1 MISRSADNSLS
12 RPENC
17 RFLEISRGCEYNFQM
32 KKLRAGL
39 SQINPSVGDI
49 TGNTKKITKA
59 IEAARGLD
67 IDILCFP
74 ELAVTGY
81 PPEDLLLKTEFIDDN
96 IRALDEIKKHCPD
109 NMVVI
114 VGFVDKKDDIFNSAA
129 VIQRGE
135 IIDVYHKLRLP
146 NYGVF
151 DENRYFQ
158 SERRFPVY
166 SMGKMTF
173 GVTICEDIWYP
184 GEPIRSQVLL
194 GNAQIIFNLSASP
207 YYMGKPLAR
216 ERMLATRAVDYN
228 TIIAYCNV
236 VGGQDELVFDGNSM
250 FIDEKG
256 EIVATARNFEED
268 LLVCDVNTE
277 RVYKSRLNTPT
288 IRKTRYELSFE
299 ENQLET
305 FTLKPVKTKRK
316 VKIPEKHDAPS
327 ENPLKCAFSALVL
340 GARDYIRKNGFKKVV
355 LGLSGGI
362 DSSLTA
368 VIAAEAVG
376 SGKVVGVSMPS
387 MYSSKGSVTDAKKL
401 ARNLRV
407 ELLSIPIEDVFR
419 CYEGM
424 FADLFSRMDADVTEE
439 NIQARIRGNIL
450 MALSNKFGWLVLA
463 TSNKSELAVGYSTL
477 YGDMS
482 GGFAVIKDVPKAMVY
497 ELSHY
502 YNRLRGEQII
512 PKSVIEKP
520 PSAELRPDQK
530 DTDSLPEYDT
540 LDRILKAYV
549 EDGLGVED
557 IVKLGEKRSVVRR
570 VIRMVNT
577 NEYKRR
583 QSAPGVKITSLAFGK
598 DRRFP
603 ITNLYKK

>member
-1 MISRSADNSLS
+1 
-12 RPENC
+12 
-17 RFLEISRGCEYNFQM
+17 M
-32 KKLRAGL
+32 KQLRAGL

-49 TGNTKKITKA
+49 TGNTKKITEA
-59 IEAARGLD
+59 IEAARALGT
-67 IDILCFP
+67 DILCFP

-81 PPEDLLLKTEFIDDN
+81 PPEDLLLKTEFINDN
-96 IRALDEIKKHCPD
+96 IRALDEIRKNCPD
-109 NMVVI
+109 GMVVI

-129 VIQRGE
+129 VIQGGE
-135 IIDVYHKLRLP
+135 VIDVYHKLRLP

-166 SMGKMTF
+166 TMRKMTF

-228 TIIAYCNV
+228 TIIAYCNM

-256 EIVATARNFEED
+256 EIAATARNFEED
-268 LLVCDVNTE
+268 LLVCDINTE
-277 RVYKSRLNTPT
+277 RVYRSRLNTPT

-305 FTLKPVKTKRK
+305 VTLKPARAGRK
-316 VKIPEKHDAPS
+316 AKIPRPGAARTED
-327 ENPLKCAFSALVL
+327 PLKNAFSALVL
-340 GARDYIRKNGFKKVV
+340 GTGDYIRKNGFKKVV

-368 VIAAEAVG
+368 AIAAEAVG
-376 SGKVVGVSMPS
+376 PGKVVGVSMPS
-387 MYSSKGSVTDAKKL
+387 MYSSKGSVTDARKL
-401 ARNLRV
+401 ARNLGI
-407 ELLSIPIEDVFR
+407 ELLSIPMEDVFR
-419 CYEGM
+419 RYEGM
-424 FADLFSRMDADVTEE
+424 FAELFSGMEPDVTEE

-482 GGFAVIKDVPKAMVY
+482 GGFAVIKDVPKTMVY

-502 YNRLRGEQII
+502 YNRRRGKRII
-512 PKSVIEKP
+512 PQSVIEKP
-520 PSAELRPDQK
+520 PSAELRPGQK

-549 EDGLGVED
+549 EDGLGIED
-557 IVKLGEKRSVVRR
+557 IAKLGEKKSVASRI
-570 VIRMVNT
+570 IRMVNT

-603 ITNLYKK
+603 ITNLYRK

>member
-1 MISRSADNSLS
+1 
-12 RPENC
+12 
-17 RFLEISRGCEYNFQM
+17 M
-32 KKLRAGL
+32 KQLRTGL

-49 TGNTKKITKA
+49 TGNTKKITEV
-59 IEAARGLD
+59 IEVARGLD

-96 IRALDEIKKHCPD
+96 IQALDEIKKHCPD

-129 VIQRGE
+129 VIQKKE

-166 SMGKMTF
+166 SMGEMTF

-216 ERMLATRAVDYN
+216 ERMLTTRAVDYN
-228 TIIAYCNV
+228 TIIAYCNM

-256 EIVATARNFEED
+256 EVVATARNFEED

-299 ENQLET
+299 ENQLEA

-316 VKIPEKHDAPS
+316 VKIPEKHDTPS
-327 ENPLKCAFSALVL
+327 EDPLKCAFSALVL
-340 GARDYIRKNGFKKVV
+340 GTGDYIRKNGFKKVV

-368 VIAAEAVG
+368 IIAAEAVG
-376 SGKVVGVSMPS
+376 STKVVGVSMPS

-401 ARNLRV
+401 ARNLGI
-407 ELLSIPIEDVFR
+407 ELLSVPIENTFR

-424 FADLFSRMDADVTEE
+424 FAEFFSEMDADVTEE

-502 YNRLRGEQII
+502 YNRFREKQII

-520 PSAELRPDQK
+520 PSAELRPGQK

-549 EDGLGVED
+549 EDGLGVDD
-557 IVKLGEKRSVVRR
+557 IVKLGEKRSVVRK
-570 VIRMVNT
+570 VIKMVNT

>member
-1 MISRSADNSLS
+1 MRSVRRRVL
-12 RPENC
+12 RPEI
-17 RFLEISRGCEYNFQM
+17 REVLEIYRCCKYNFQM
-32 KKLRAGL
+32 KQLRAGL
-39 SQINPSVGDI
+39 SQINPSVGDV
-49 TGNTKKITKA
+49 TGNTKKITEA
-59 IEAARGLD
+59 IEAARDLGT
-67 IDILCFP
+67 DILCFP

-96 IRALDEIKKHCPD
+96 IRALDEIRKHCPD
-109 NMVVI
+109 GMVVI

-129 VIQRGE
+129 VIQGGE

-166 SMGKMTF
+166 TMRKMTF

-228 TIIAYCNV
+228 TVIAYCNM

-256 EIVATARNFEED
+256 EVAATARNFEED
-268 LLVCDVNTE
+268 LLVCDINTE
-277 RVYKSRLNTPT
+277 RVYRSRLNTPT

-305 FTLKPVKTKRK
+305 FTLKPAKARRK
-316 VKIPEKHDAPS
+316 AKIPQAGAALPED
-327 ENPLKCAFSALVL
+327 PLKNAFSALAL
-340 GARDYIRKNGFKKVV
+340 GTGDYIRKNGFKKVV

-368 VIAAEAVG
+368 AIASEAVG
-376 SGKVVGVSMPS
+376 PGKVIGVSMPS
-387 MYSSKGSVTDAKKL
+387 MYSSEGSVTDAGKL
-401 ARNLRV
+401 ARNLGI
-407 ELLSIPIEDVFR
+407 ELLSIPIEEVFR

-424 FADLFSRMDADVTEE
+424 FAELFSGMEPDVTEE

-482 GGFAVIKDVPKAMVY
+482 GGFAVIKDVPKTMVY

-502 YNRLRGEQII
+502 YNRKRGKRII
-512 PKSVIEKP
+512 PQSVIEKP
-520 PSAELRPDQK
+520 PSAELRPGQK
-530 DTDSLPEYDT
+530 DTDSLPQYDT
-540 LDRILKAYV
+540 LDRILKSYV
-549 EDGLGVED
+549 EDGLGIED
-557 IVKLGEKRSVVRR
+557 IVKLGEKKSVARR
-570 VIRMVNT
+570 IIRMVNT

-603 ITNLYKK
+603 ITNLYRK

>member
-1 MISRSADNSLS
+1 MSR
-12 RPENC
+12 
-17 RFLEISRGCEYNFQM
+17 RFLEISRGCEYNLQM
-32 KKLRAGL
+32 KQLRVGL

-49 TGNTKKITKA
+49 TGNTKKITEA

-96 IRALDEIKKHCPD
+96 IRALDEIKKHCRD

-135 IIDVYHKLRLP
+135 VIDVYHKLRLP

-166 SMGKMTF
+166 TMGKMTF

-207 YYMGKPLAR
+207 YYMGKPVAR

-228 TIIAYCNV
+228 TIIAYCNM

-277 RVYKSRLNTPT
+277 RVYRSRLNTPT

-305 FTLKPVKTKRK
+305 FTLKPARAKRK
-316 VKIPEKHDAPS
+316 VKIQGTGTARS
-327 ENPLKCAFSALVL
+327 EDPLRGAFSALVL
-340 GARDYIRKNGFKKVV
+340 GTGDYIRKNGFKKVV

-368 VIAAEAVG
+368 VVAAEAVG
-376 SGKVVGVSMPS
+376 STKVIGVSMPS
-387 MYSSKGSVTDAKKL
+387 MYSSEGSVTDARKL
-401 ARNLRV
+401 ARNLGI
-407 ELLSIPIEDVFR
+407 ELLSIPIEEVFR

-424 FADLFSRMDADVTEE
+424 FAEIFSGMEDDVTEE

-502 YNRLRGEQII
+502 YNRFRGKEII

-520 PSAELRPDQK
+520 PSAELRPDQR

-549 EDGLGVED
+549 EDGLGIDD
-557 IVKLGEKRSVVRR
+557 IVKLGEKRSTVRR
-570 VIRMVNT
+570 IIRMVNK

>member
-1 MISRSADNSLS
+1 
-12 RPENC
+12 
-17 RFLEISRGCEYNFQM
+17 M
-32 KKLRAGL
+32 KQLRAGL
-39 SQINPSVGDI
+39 SQLNPSVGDI
-49 TGNTKKITKA
+49 TGNTKKITEA

-74 ELAVTGY
+74 ELVVTGY

-96 IRALDEIKKHCPD
+96 IRALDEIKRNCRD

-129 VIQRGE
+129 VIQKGE
-135 IIDVYHKLRLP
+135 VVDVYHKLRLP

-166 SMGKMTF
+166 SMNKMTF
-173 GVTICEDIWYP
+173 GVTICEDVWYP

-228 TIIAYCNV
+228 SIIAYCNM

-256 EIVATARNFEED
+256 DIVATARNFEED

-299 ENQLET
+299 ENQLES
-305 FTLKPVKTKRK
+305 FTLKPPKTKRK
-316 VKIPEKHDAPS
+316 AKIPGKQVDPS
-327 ENPLKCAFSALVL
+327 EDPLKCAFSALVL
-340 GARDYIRKNGFKKVV
+340 GTGDYIRKNGFKKVV

-368 VIAAEAVG
+368 AIAAEAVG
-376 SGKVVGVSMPS
+376 PSKVVGVSMPS

-401 ARNLRV
+401 ARNLGI
-407 ELLSIPIEDVFR
+407 ELLSISIEDVFR

-424 FADLFSRMDADVTEE
+424 FAEIFSGMEADVTEE

-502 YNRLRGEQII
+502 YNRLRGKQMI
-512 PKSVIEKP
+512 PRSVIEKP
-520 PSAELRPDQK
+520 PSAELRPNQK

-549 EDGLGVED
+549 EDGLGVDD
-557 IVKLGEKRSVVRR
+557 IVKLGEKESVVRR

-603 ITNLYKK
+603 ITNLYRK

>member
-1 MISRSADNSLS
+1 
-12 RPENC
+12 
-17 RFLEISRGCEYNFQM
+17 M
-32 KKLRAGL
+32 KQLRAGL
-39 SQINPSVGDI
+39 SQLNPSVGDI
-49 TGNTKKITKA
+49 TGNTKEIVKSIKV
-59 IEAARGLD
+59 ARGLD

-74 ELAVTGY
+74 ELALTGY

-96 IRALDEIKKHCPD
+96 IRALDEIKKHCSD

-114 VGFVDKKDDIFNSAA
+114 LGFVDKKDDIFNSAA
-129 VIQRGE
+129 VIQKE
-135 IIDVYHKLRLP
+135 EVIDIYHKLRLP

-158 SERRFPVY
+158 SEKRFPVY
-166 SMGKMTF
+166 TMGKMTF

-207 YYMGKPLAR
+207 YYMGKPLVR

-228 TIIAYCNV
+228 TIIAYCNM

-256 EIVATARNFEED
+256 KIIATARNFEED
-268 LLVCDVNTE
+268 LLVCDINTE
-277 RVYKSRLNTPT
+277 RVYRSRLNTPT
-288 IRKTRYELSFE
+288 IRKTRYDLSFE
-299 ENQLET
+299 KTQLEK
-305 FTLKPVKTKRK
+305 FTLKTPEARRKAKMQKTNTAHT
-316 VKIPEKHDAPS
+316 ED
-327 ENPLKCAFSALVL
+327 PLKCAFSALVL
-340 GARDYIRKNGFKKVV
+340 GTGDYIRKNGFKKVV

-362 DSSLTA
+362 DSSLTTA
-368 VIAAEAVG
+368 IATEAIG
-376 SGKVVGVSMPS
+376 SSRVVGVSMPS
-387 MYSSKGSVTDAKKL
+387 MYSSEGSVTDAQEL
-401 ARNLRV
+401 AHNLGI
-407 ELLSIPIEDVFR
+407 ELLNIPIESAFM
-419 CYEGM
+419 CYEKM
-424 FADLFSRMDADVTEE
+424 FAEIFSETKTDVTEE

-482 GGFAVIKDVPKAMVY
+482 GGFAVIKDVPKSMVY
-497 ELSHY
+497 KLSHY
-502 YNRLRGEQII
+502 YNNLKGNEII

-520 PSAELRPDQK
+520 PSAELRPGQK

-540 LDRILKAYV
+540 LDRILKSYV
-549 EDGLGVED
+549 EDGLGTDE
-557 IVKLGEKRSVVRR
+557 IVKLGEQRSIVRKI
-570 VIRMVNT
+570 IRMVNS

>member
-1 MISRSADNSLS
+1 
-12 RPENC
+12 
-17 RFLEISRGCEYNFQM
+17 M
-32 KKLRAGL
+32 KQLRTGL

-49 TGNTKKITKA
+49 TGNTKKITEA
-59 IEAARGLD
+59 IETARGLD

-81 PPEDLLLKTEFIDDN
+81 PPEDLLLKIEFIDDN

-129 VIQRGE
+129 VIQKGE

-228 TIIAYCNV
+228 TIIAYCNM

-299 ENQLET
+299 ENQMEA
-305 FTLKPVKTKRK
+305 FTLKPTKTKRK
-316 VKIPEKHDAPS
+316 VKIPGKQADPS
-327 ENPLKCAFSALVL
+327 EDPLKCAFSALVL
-340 GARDYIRKNGFKKVV
+340 GTGDYIRKNGFERVV

-368 VIAAEAVG
+368 AIAAEAVG
-376 SGKVVGVSMPS
+376 PSKVIGVSMPS

-401 ARNLRV
+401 ATQSRNRASQHFHRRRFQVL
-407 ELLSIPIEDVFR
+407 
-419 CYEGM
+419 
-424 FADLFSRMDADVTEE
+424 
-439 NIQARIRGNIL
+439 RGN
-450 MALSNKFGWLVLA
+450 
-463 TSNKSELAVGYSTL
+463 
-477 YGDMS
+477 
-482 GGFAVIKDVPKAMVY
+482 
-497 ELSHY
+497 
-502 YNRLRGEQII
+502 
-512 PKSVIEKP
+512 
-520 PSAELRPDQK
+520 
-530 DTDSLPEYDT
+530 
-540 LDRILKAYV
+540 
-549 EDGLGVED
+549 
-557 IVKLGEKRSVVRR
+557 VRR
-570 VIRMVNT
+570 GFLRNGVRRNRR
-577 NEYKRR
+577 EYPGEDKRKY
-583 QSAPGVKITSLAFGK
+583 PHGAFK
-598 DRRFP
+598 QVRVARACH
-603 ITNLYKK
+603 IEQK

>member
-1 MISRSADNSLS
+1 
-12 RPENC
+12 
-17 RFLEISRGCEYNFQM
+17 M
-32 KKLRAGL
+32 KQLRTGL

-49 TGNTKKITKA
+49 TGNTKKIIEV
-59 IEAARGLD
+59 IEAARDID

-81 PPEDLLLKTEFIDDN
+81 PPEDLLLKIEFIDDN
-96 IRALDEIKKHCPD
+96 IRALDEIKKHCRD

-129 VIQRGE
+129 VIQGGE

-166 SMGKMTF
+166 TMGKMTF

-194 GNAQIIFNLSASP
+194 GNAQIIFNISASP
-207 YYMGKPLAR
+207 YYMGKPAAR

-228 TIIAYCNV
+228 TIIAYCNM

-250 FIDEKG
+250 LINEKG
-256 EIVATARNFEED
+256 EIIATARNFKED

-277 RVYKSRLNTPT
+277 KVYKSRLNTPT

-305 FTLKPVKTKRK
+305 FTLKPAKAKRK
-316 VKIPEKHDAPS
+316 VKMPETGGPRPED
-327 ENPLKCAFSALVL
+327 PLKCAFSALVL
-340 GARDYIRKNGFKKVV
+340 GTRDYIRKNGFKKVV
-355 LGLSGGI
+355 IGLSGGI

-368 VIAAEAVG
+368 AVAAEAVG
-376 SGKVVGVSMPS
+376 PSKVVGVSMPS
-387 MYSSKGSVTDAKKL
+387 MYSSEGSVTDAQKL
-401 ARNLRV
+401 ASNLGI
-407 ELLSIPIEDVFR
+407 ELLSIPIEDAFR

-424 FADLFSRMDADVTEE
+424 FAELFSGREDDVTEE
-439 NIQARIRGNIL
+439 NIQARIRGNTL

-502 YNRLRGEQII
+502 YNRVRGKEII

-549 EDGLGVED
+549 EDGLGVDD
-557 IVKLGEKRSVVRR
+557 IVELGEKKSTVRTI
-570 VIRMVNT
+570 IRMVNK

>member
-1 MISRSADNSLS
+1 
-12 RPENC
+12 
-17 RFLEISRGCEYNFQM
+17 M
-32 KKLRAGL
+32 KQLRAGL

-49 TGNTKKITKA
+49 TGNTKKITEA
-59 IEAARGLD
+59 IEAARDLD
-67 IDILCFP
+67 TDILCFP

-96 IRALDEIKKHCPD
+96 IRALDEIRKRCPD
-109 NMVVI
+109 GMVVI

-129 VIQRGE
+129 VIQGGKV
-135 IIDVYHKLRLP
+135 IDVYHKLRLP

-166 SMGKMTF
+166 SIGKMTF

-228 TIIAYCNV
+228 TVIAYCNM

-256 EIVATARNFEED
+256 EIAATARNFEED

-277 RVYKSRLNTPT
+277 RVYRSRLNTPT

-305 FTLKPVKTKRK
+305 FTLRPAKAGRK
-316 VKIPEKHDAPS
+316 AKIPRPGSALPED
-327 ENPLKCAFSALVL
+327 PLKNAFSALAL
-340 GARDYIRKNGFKKVV
+340 GTGDYIRKNGFRKVV

-368 VIAAEAVG
+368 AIAAEAVG
-376 SGKVVGVSMPS
+376 PAKVVGVSMPS
-387 MYSSKGSVTDAKKL
+387 MYSSKGSITDARKL
-401 ARNLRV
+401 ARNLGI
-407 ELLSIPIEDVFR
+407 ELLSIPVEDVFR

-424 FADLFSRMDADVTEE
+424 FAELFSGMDADVTEE

-482 GGFAVIKDVPKAMVY
+482 GGFAVIKDVPKTMVY

-502 YNRLRGEQII
+502 YNRRRGKRII
-512 PKSVIEKP
+512 PQSVIEKP
-520 PSAELRPDQK
+520 PSAELRPGQK

-549 EDGLGVED
+549 EDGLGIED
-557 IVKLGEKRSVVRR
+557 IAKLGEKKSVARR
-570 VIRMVNT
+570 IIRMVNT

-603 ITNLYKK
+603 ITNLYRK

>member
-1 MISRSADNSLS
+1 
-12 RPENC
+12 
-17 RFLEISRGCEYNFQM
+17 M
-32 KKLRAGL
+32 KQLRTGL

-49 TGNTKKITKA
+49 TGNTKKITEV
-59 IEAARGLD
+59 IEEARGLD

-81 PPEDLLLKTEFIDDN
+81 PPEDLLLKIEFIDDN
-96 IRALDEIKKHCPD
+96 IQALDEIKKHCRD

-129 VIQRGE
+129 VIQGGE

-166 SMGKMTF
+166 TMGKMTF

-194 GNAQIIFNLSASP
+194 GNAQIIFNISASP
-207 YYMGKPLAR
+207 YYMGKPAAR

-228 TIIAYCNV
+228 TIIAYCNM

-250 FIDEKG
+250 LINEKG
-256 EIVATARNFEED
+256 EIIATARNFEED

-277 RVYKSRLNTPT
+277 KVYKSRLNTPT

-305 FTLKPVKTKRK
+305 VTLKPAKAKRK
-316 VKIPEKHDAPS
+316 VKMPVTGATRPED
-327 ENPLKCAFSALVL
+327 PLKCAFSALVL
-340 GARDYIRKNGFKKVV
+340 GTGDYIRKNGFKKVV
-355 LGLSGGI
+355 IGLSGGI

-368 VIAAEAVG
+368 AVAAEAVG
-376 SGKVVGVSMPS
+376 PSKVIGVSMPS
-387 MYSSKGSVTDAKKL
+387 MYSSEGSVTDAQKL
-401 ARNLRV
+401 ASNLGI
-407 ELLSIPIEDVFR
+407 ELLSIPIEDAFR

-424 FADLFSRMDADVTEE
+424 FAELFSGREDDVTEE
-439 NIQARIRGNIL
+439 NIQARIRGNTL

-482 GGFAVIKDVPKAMVY
+482 GGFAVIKDVPKATVY

-502 YNRLRGEQII
+502 YNRMRGKEII

-520 PSAELRPDQK
+520 PSAELRPGQK

-549 EDGLGVED
+549 EDGLGVDD
-557 IVKLGEKRSVVRR
+557 IVKLGEKRSTVRTI
-570 VIRMVNT
+570 IRMVNK

-603 ITNLYKK
+603 ITNLYRK

>member
-1 MISRSADNSLS
+1 
-12 RPENC
+12 
-17 RFLEISRGCEYNFQM
+17 M
-32 KKLRAGL
+32 KQLRAGL
-39 SQINPSVGDI
+39 SQLNPSVGDI
-49 TGNTKKITKA
+49 TGNTKEIVKSIKV
-59 IEAARGLD
+59 ARGLD

-74 ELAVTGY
+74 ELALTGY

-96 IRALDEIKKHCPD
+96 IRALDEIKKHCSD

-114 VGFVDKKDDIFNSAA
+114 LGFVDKKDDIFNSAA
-129 VIQRGE
+129 VIQKE
-135 IIDVYHKLRLP
+135 EVIDIYHKLRLP

-158 SERRFPVY
+158 SEKRFPVY
-166 SMGKMTF
+166 TMGKMTF

-228 TIIAYCNV
+228 TIIAYCNM

-256 EIVATARNFEED
+256 KIIATARNFEED
-268 LLVCDVNTE
+268 LLVCDINTE
-277 RVYKSRLNTPT
+277 RVYRSRLNTPT
-288 IRKTRYELSFE
+288 IRKTRYDLSFE
-299 ENQLET
+299 KTQLEK
-305 FTLKPVKTKRK
+305 FTLKTPEARRKAKMQKTNTAHT
-316 VKIPEKHDAPS
+316 ED
-327 ENPLKCAFSALVL
+327 PLKCAFSALVL
-340 GARDYIRKNGFKKVV
+340 GTGDYIRKNGFKKVV

-362 DSSLTA
+362 DSSLTTA
-368 VIAAEAVG
+368 IATEAIG
-376 SGKVVGVSMPS
+376 SSRVVGVSMPS
-387 MYSSKGSVTDAKKL
+387 MYSSEGSVTDAQEL
-401 ARNLRV
+401 AHNLGI
-407 ELLSIPIEDVFR
+407 ELLNIPIESAFM
-419 CYEGM
+419 CYEKM
-424 FADLFSRMDADVTEE
+424 FAEIFSETKTDVTEE

-482 GGFAVIKDVPKAMVY
+482 GGFAVIKDVPKSMVY
-497 ELSHY
+497 KLSHY
-502 YNRLRGEQII
+502 YNNLKGNEII

-520 PSAELRPDQK
+520 PSAELRPGQK

-540 LDRILKAYV
+540 LDRILKSYV
-549 EDGLGVED
+549 EDGLGTDE
-557 IVKLGEKRSVVRR
+557 IVKLGEQRSIVRKI
-570 VIRMVNT
+570 IRMVNS

>member
-1 MISRSADNSLS
+1 
-12 RPENC
+12 
-17 RFLEISRGCEYNFQM
+17 M
-32 KKLRAGL
+32 KQLRAGL

-49 TGNTKKITKA
+49 TGNTKKITEA
-59 IEAARGLD
+59 IEEARGLD

-74 ELAVTGY
+74 ELVVTGY

-96 IRALDEIKKHCPD
+96 IRALDEIKKHCRD
-109 NMVVI
+109 NMAVI

-135 IIDVYHKLRLP
+135 IIDIYHKLRLP

-207 YYMGKPLAR
+207 YYMGKPVAR

-228 TIIAYCNV
+228 TIIAYCNM

-256 EIVATARNFEED
+256 DVVATARNFEED
-268 LLVCDVNTE
+268 LLVCDVNTK

-299 ENQLET
+299 ENQLEA
-305 FTLKPVKTKRK
+305 FALKPAKAKRK
-316 VKIPEKHDAPS
+316 VKIPQKQVSSQED
-327 ENPLKCAFSALVL
+327 PLRCAFSALVL
-340 GARDYIRKNGFKKVV
+340 GTRDYIKKNGFKKVV

-368 VIAAEAVG
+368 AVAVEAIGPEKVI
-376 SGKVVGVSMPS
+376 GVSMPS
-387 MYSSKGSVTDAKKL
+387 MYSSKGSITDARRL
-401 ARNLRV
+401 ARNLGV

-424 FADLFSRMDADVTEE
+424 FAELFSGMEDDVTEE

-502 YNRLRGEQII
+502 YNRLREKKII

-520 PSAELRPDQK
+520 PSAELRPGQK

-549 EDGLGVED
+549 EDGLGIED
-557 IVKLGEKRSVVRR
+557 IVKLGEKRNTVRR
-570 VIRMVNT
+570 IIRMVNT

-603 ITNLYKK
+603 ITNLYRK

>member
-1 MISRSADNSLS
+1 
-12 RPENC
+12 
-17 RFLEISRGCEYNFQM
+17 M
-32 KKLRAGL
+32 KQLRAGL

-49 TGNTKKITKA
+49 TGNTKKITEA
-59 IEAARGLD
+59 IEAARTLGT
-67 IDILCFP
+67 DILCFP

-81 PPEDLLLKTEFIDDN
+81 PPEDLLLKTEFINDN
-96 IRALDEIKKHCPD
+96 IRALDEIRKNCPD
-109 NMVVI
+109 GMVVI

-129 VIQRGE
+129 VIQGGE
-135 IIDVYHKLRLP
+135 VIDVYHKLRLP

-166 SMGKMTF
+166 TMRKMTF

-228 TIIAYCNV
+228 TVIAYCNM

-256 EIVATARNFEED
+256 EIAATARNFEED
-268 LLVCDVNTE
+268 LLVCDINTE
-277 RVYKSRLNTPT
+277 RVYRSRLNTPT

-305 FTLKPVKTKRK
+305 VTLKPARAGRK
-316 VKIPEKHDAPS
+316 AKIPRPGAARPED
-327 ENPLKCAFSALVL
+327 PLKNAFSALVL
-340 GARDYIRKNGFKKVV
+340 GTGDYIRKNGFKKVV

-368 VIAAEAVG
+368 AIAAEAVG
-376 SGKVVGVSMPS
+376 PGKVVGVSMPS
-387 MYSSKGSVTDAKKL
+387 MYSSKGSVTDARKL
-401 ARNLRV
+401 ARNLGI
-407 ELLSIPIEDVFR
+407 ELLSIPMEDVFR
-419 CYEGM
+419 RYEEM
-424 FADLFSRMDADVTEE
+424 FAELFSGMEPDVTEE

-482 GGFAVIKDVPKAMVY
+482 GGFAVIKDVPKTMVY

-502 YNRLRGEQII
+502 YNRRRGKRII
-512 PKSVIEKP
+512 PQSVIEKP
-520 PSAELRPDQK
+520 PSAELRPGQK

-549 EDGLGVED
+549 EDGLGIED
-557 IVKLGEKRSVVRR
+557 IAKLGEKKSVASRI
-570 VIRMVNT
+570 IRMVNT

-603 ITNLYKK
+603 ITNLYRK

>member
-1 MISRSADNSLS
+1 
-12 RPENC
+12 
-17 RFLEISRGCEYNFQM
+17 M
-32 KKLRAGL
+32 KQLRTGL

-49 TGNTKKITKA
+49 TGNTKKITEVIA
-59 IEAARGLD
+59 EARGLD

-81 PPEDLLLKTEFIDDN
+81 PPEDLLLKIEFIDDN
-96 IRALDEIKKHCPD
+96 IQALDEIKKHCRD

-129 VIQRGE
+129 VIQGGE

-166 SMGKMTF
+166 TMGKMTF

-194 GNAQIIFNLSASP
+194 GNAQIIFNISASP
-207 YYMGKPLAR
+207 YYMGKPAAR

-228 TIIAYCNV
+228 TIIAYCNM

-250 FIDEKG
+250 LINEKG
-256 EIVATARNFEED
+256 EIIATARNFEED

-277 RVYKSRLNTPT
+277 KVYKSRLNTPT

-305 FTLKPVKTKRK
+305 VTLKPAKAKRK
-316 VKIPEKHDAPS
+316 VKMPVTGATRPED
-327 ENPLKCAFSALVL
+327 PLKCAFSALVL
-340 GARDYIRKNGFKKVV
+340 GTGDYIRKNGFKKVV
-355 LGLSGGI
+355 IGLSGGI

-368 VIAAEAVG
+368 AVAAEAVG
-376 SGKVVGVSMPS
+376 PSKVIGVSMPS
-387 MYSSKGSVTDAKKL
+387 MYSSEGSVTDAQKL
-401 ARNLRV
+401 ASNLGI
-407 ELLSIPIEDVFR
+407 ELLSIPIEDAFR

-424 FADLFSRMDADVTEE
+424 FAELFSGREDDVTEE
-439 NIQARIRGNIL
+439 NIQARIRGNTL

-482 GGFAVIKDVPKAMVY
+482 GGFAVIKDVPKATVY

-502 YNRLRGEQII
+502 YNRLRGKEII

-520 PSAELRPDQK
+520 PSAELRPGQK

-549 EDGLGVED
+549 EDGLGVDD
-557 IVKLGEKRSVVRR
+557 IVKLGEKRSTVRTI
-570 VIRMVNT
+570 IRMVNK

-603 ITNLYKK
+603 ITNLYRK

>member
-1 MISRSADNSLS
+1 
-12 RPENC
+12 
-17 RFLEISRGCEYNFQM
+17 M
-32 KKLRAGL
+32 KQLRTGL

-49 TGNTKKITKA
+49 TGNTKKITGV
-59 IEAARGLD
+59 IEVARGLD

-81 PPEDLLLKTEFIDDN
+81 PPEDLLLKTEFINDN
-96 IRALDEIKKHCPD
+96 MRALDEIKKHCPD

-129 VIQRGE
+129 VIQKKE

-166 SMGKMTF
+166 SMGEMTF

-216 ERMLATRAVDYN
+216 ERMLTTRAVDYN
-228 TIIAYCNV
+228 TIIAYCNM

-256 EIVATARNFEED
+256 EVVATARNFEED

-299 ENQLET
+299 ENQLEA

-316 VKIPEKHDAPS
+316 VKIPEKHDTPS
-327 ENPLKCAFSALVL
+327 EDPLKCAFSALVL
-340 GARDYIRKNGFKKVV
+340 GTGDYIRKNGFKKVV

-376 SGKVVGVSMPS
+376 STKVVGVSMPS

-401 ARNLRV
+401 ARNLGI
-407 ELLSIPIEDVFR
+407 ELLSIPIEDTFR

-424 FADLFSRMDADVTEE
+424 FAEFFSEMDADVTEE

-502 YNRLRGEQII
+502 YNRFREKQII
-512 PKSVIEKP
+512 PKPVIEKP
-520 PSAELRPDQK
+520 PSAELRPGQK

-549 EDGLGVED
+549 EDGLGVDD
-557 IVKLGEKRSVVRR
+557 IVKLGEKRSVVRK
-570 VIRMVNT
+570 VIKMVNT

>member
-1 MISRSADNSLS
+1 
-12 RPENC
+12 
-17 RFLEISRGCEYNFQM
+17 M
-32 KKLRAGL
+32 KQLRTGL

-49 TGNTKKITKA
+49 TGNTKKIIEV
-59 IEAARGLD
+59 IEAARDID

-81 PPEDLLLKTEFIDDN
+81 PPEDLLLKIEFIDDN
-96 IRALDEIKKHCPD
+96 IRALDEIKKHCRD

-129 VIQRGE
+129 VIQGGE

-166 SMGKMTF
+166 TMGKMTF

-194 GNAQIIFNLSASP
+194 GNAQIIFNISASP
-207 YYMGKPLAR
+207 YYMGKPAAR

-228 TIIAYCNV
+228 TIIAYCNM

-250 FIDEKG
+250 LINEKG
-256 EIVATARNFEED
+256 EIIATARNFKED

-277 RVYKSRLNTPT
+277 KVYKSRLNTPT

-305 FTLKPVKTKRK
+305 FTLKPAKAKRK
-316 VKIPEKHDAPS
+316 VKMPETGGPRPED
-327 ENPLKCAFSALVL
+327 PLKCAFSALVL
-340 GARDYIRKNGFKKVV
+340 GTRDYIRKNGFKKVV
-355 LGLSGGI
+355 IGLSGGI

-368 VIAAEAVG
+368 AVAAEAVG
-376 SGKVVGVSMPS
+376 PSKVVGVSMPS
-387 MYSSKGSVTDAKKL
+387 MYSSEGSVTDAQKL
-401 ARNLRV
+401 ASNLGI
-407 ELLSIPIEDVFR
+407 ELLSIPIEDAFR

-424 FADLFSRMDADVTEE
+424 FAELFSGREDDVTEE
-439 NIQARIRGNIL
+439 NIQARIRGNTL

-497 ELSHY
+497 KLSHY
-502 YNRLRGEQII
+502 YNRVRGKEII

-549 EDGLGVED
+549 EDGLGVDD
-557 IVKLGEKRSVVRR
+557 IVELGEKKSTVRTI
-570 VIRMVNT
+570 IRMVNK

>member
-1 MISRSADNSLS
+1 MLICERLPQAESRGV
-12 RPENC
+12 
-17 RFLEISRGCEYNFQM
+17 LEISRGCKYNFQM
-32 KKLRAGL
+32 KQLRAGL
-39 SQINPSVGDI
+39 SQINPRVGDI
-49 TGNTKKITKA
+49 TGNTKKIA
-59 IEAARGLD
+59 EAVGAARDLD
-67 IDILCFP
+67 VDILCFP

-96 IRALDEIKKHCPD
+96 IRALDEIKKHCSD

-135 IIDVYHKLRLP
+135 VIDVYHKLRLP

-166 SMGKMTF
+166 TMEKMTF
-173 GVTICEDIWYP
+173 GVTVCEDIWYP

-207 YYMGKPLAR
+207 YYMGKPLSR

-228 TIIAYCNV
+228 TVIAYCNM

-299 ENQLET
+299 ESQLEG
-305 FTLKPVKTKRK
+305 FTLKPPKTKRK
-316 VKIPEKHDAPS
+316 VKIPGERDAPP
-327 ENPLKCAFSALVL
+327 EDPLKCAFSALVL
-340 GARDYIRKNGFKKVV
+340 GTGDYIRKNGFKKVV

-368 VIAAEAVG
+368 VIAAEAIG
-376 SGKVVGVSMPS
+376 PTKVVGVSMPS
-387 MYSSKGSVTDAKKL
+387 MYSSEGSVTDARKL
-401 ARNLRV
+401 ARNLGI
-407 ELLSIPIEDVFR
+407 ELLSVPIEEAFR

-424 FADLFSRMDADVTEE
+424 FAELFSGMDADVTEE

-450 MALSNKFGWLVLA
+450 MAFSNKFGWLVLA

-502 YNRLRGEQII
+502 YNRLRGKQVI

-520 PSAELRPDQK
+520 PSAELRPGQK
-530 DTDSLPEYDT
+530 DTDSLPEYNT

-549 EDGLGVED
+549 EDGLGIDD
-557 IVKLGEKRSVVRR
+557 IVKLGEKKSIVRKI
-570 VIRMVNT
+570 IRMVNT

>member
-1 MISRSADNSLS
+1 
-12 RPENC
+12 
-17 RFLEISRGCEYNFQM
+17 M
-32 KKLRAGL
+32 KQLRTGL

-49 TGNTKKITKA
+49 TGNTKKITEV
-59 IEAARGLD
+59 IEVARDLD

-96 IRALDEIKKHCPD
+96 IRALDEIKKHCRD

-166 SMGKMTF
+166 TMGKMTF

-194 GNAQIIFNLSASP
+194 GNAQIIFNISASP
-207 YYMGKPLAR
+207 YYMGKPAAR

-228 TIIAYCNV
+228 TIIAYCNM

-250 FIDEKG
+250 LINEKG
-256 EIVATARNFEED
+256 EIIATARNFEED

-277 RVYKSRLNTPT
+277 KVYKSRLNTPT

-305 FTLKPVKTKRK
+305 FTLKPTKAKRK
-316 VKIPEKHDAPS
+316 IKMPETDATRP
-327 ENPLKCAFSALVL
+327 EDPLKCAFSALVL
-340 GARDYIRKNGFKKVV
+340 GTRDYIRKNGFKKVV
-355 LGLSGGI
+355 IGLSGGI

-368 VIAAEAVG
+368 AVAAEAVG
-376 SGKVVGVSMPS
+376 PSKVVGVSMPS
-387 MYSSKGSVTDAKKL
+387 MYSSEGSVTDAQKL
-401 ARNLRV
+401 ASNLGI
-407 ELLSIPIEDVFR
+407 ELLSIPIEDAFR

-424 FADLFSRMDADVTEE
+424 FSELFSGMEDDVTEE
-439 NIQARIRGNIL
+439 NIQARIRGNTL

-502 YNRLRGEQII
+502 YNRVRGKEII

-540 LDRILKAYV
+540 LDKILKAYV
-549 EDGLGVED
+549 EDGLGVND
-557 IVKLGEKRSVVRR
+557 IVELGEKRNVVRKI
-570 VIRMVNT
+570 IRMVNK

>member
-1 MISRSADNSLS
+1 
-12 RPENC
+12 
-17 RFLEISRGCEYNFQM
+17 M
-32 KKLRAGL
+32 KQLRTGL

-49 TGNTKKITKA
+49 TGNTKKITEA
-59 IEAARGLD
+59 IEAARDLD
-67 IDILCFP
+67 TDILCFP

-96 IRALDEIKKHCPD
+96 IRALDEIKRHCRD

-129 VIQRGE
+129 VIQGGE

-166 SMGKMTF
+166 TMGKMTF

-194 GNAQIIFNLSASP
+194 GNAQIIFNISASP
-207 YYMGKPLAR
+207 YYMGKPAAR

-228 TIIAYCNV
+228 TIIAYCNM

-256 EIVATARNFEED
+256 EIIATAPNFAED

-277 RVYKSRLNTPT
+277 RVYKSRLTTPT

-305 FTLKPVKTKRK
+305 VTLKPAKAKRK
-316 VKIPEKHDAPS
+316 VKMPETGATRPED
-327 ENPLKCAFSALVL
+327 PLKCAFSALVL
-340 GARDYIRKNGFKKVV
+340 GTRDYIRKNGFKKVV
-355 LGLSGGI
+355 IGLSGGI

-368 VIAAEAVG
+368 AVAAEAVG
-376 SGKVVGVSMPS
+376 PSKVVGVSMPS
-387 MYSSKGSVTDAKKL
+387 MYSSEGSVTDAQKL
-401 ARNLRV
+401 ASNLGI
-407 ELLSIPIEDVFR
+407 ELLSIPIEDAFR

-424 FADLFSRMDADVTEE
+424 FAEIFSGMEDDVTEGE
-439 NIQARIRGNIL
+439 HPGEDKREYPDGAFKQVRVASACHIEQKRACSRL
-450 MALSNKFGWLVLA
+450 LDS
-463 TSNKSELAVGYSTL
+463 
-477 YGDMS
+477 
-482 GGFAVIKDVPKAMVY
+482 
-497 ELSHY
+497 
-502 YNRLRGEQII
+502 LRGHVGRICGNKGRAQGHG
-512 PKSVIEKP
+512 
-520 PSAELRPDQK
+520 LRAFPLLQPHAGKGD
-530 DTDSLPEYDT
+530 
-540 LDRILKAYV
+540 
-549 EDGLGVED
+549 
-557 IVKLGEKRSVVRR
+557 
-570 VIRMVNT
+570 NT
-577 NEYKRR
+577 EIGN
-583 QSAPGVKITSLAFGK
+583 
-598 DRRFP
+598 
-603 ITNLYKK
+603 

>member
-1 MISRSADNSLS
+1 
-12 RPENC
+12 
-17 RFLEISRGCEYNFQM
+17 M
-32 KKLRAGL
+32 KQLRTGL
-39 SQINPSVGDI
+39 SQLNPRVGDI
-49 TGNTKKITKA
+49 TGNTKKIIEA
-59 IEAARGLD
+59 IEAARNLD

-81 PPEDLLLKTEFIDDN
+81 PPEDLLLKIEFIDDN
-96 IRALDEIKKHCPD
+96 IRALDEIKKHCRD

-135 IIDVYHKLRLP
+135 VIDVYHKLRLP

-166 SMGKMTF
+166 TMGKMTF

-207 YYMGKPLAR
+207 YYMGKPVAR

-228 TIIAYCNV
+228 TIIAYCNM

-256 EIVATARNFEED
+256 EIIATARNFAED
-268 LLVCDVNTE
+268 LLICDVNTE
-277 RVYKSRLNTPT
+277 RVYRSRLNTPT

-299 ENQLET
+299 ENQLER
-305 FTLKPVKTKRK
+305 FPLKPAKAKRK
-316 VKIPEKHDAPS
+316 VKMPETGAPRP
-327 ENPLKCAFSALVL
+327 EDPLRCAFSALVL
-340 GARDYIRKNGFKKVV
+340 GTGDYIRKNGFKKIV

-368 VIAAEAVG
+368 AVAAEAVG
-376 SGKVVGVSMPS
+376 PSKVVGVSMPS
-387 MYSSKGSVTDAKKL
+387 MYSSKGSVTDAQKL
-401 ARNLRV
+401 ASNLGI
-407 ELLSIPIEDVFR
+407 ELLSIPIEDAFR

-424 FADLFSRMDADVTEE
+424 FAEIFSGMDADVTEE

-502 YNRLRGEQII
+502 YNGMRKKEII

-520 PSAELRPDQK
+520 PSAELRPGQK

-540 LDRILKAYV
+540 LDKILKAYV
-549 EDGLGVED
+549 EDGLGVDD
-557 IVKLGEKRSVVRR
+557 IVKLGEKRSTVRR
-570 VIRMVNT
+570 VIRMVNK

>member
-1 MISRSADNSLS
+1 
-12 RPENC
+12 
-17 RFLEISRGCEYNFQM
+17 M
-32 KKLRAGL
+32 KQLRTGL

-49 TGNTKKITKA
+49 TGNTKKITKV

-74 ELAVTGY
+74 ELSVTGY
-81 PPEDLLLKTEFIDDN
+81 PPEDLLLKPEFIDDN

-135 IIDVYHKLRLP
+135 LIDVYHKLRLP

-228 TIIAYCNV
+228 TIIAYCNM

-250 FIDEKG
+250 LIDEKG
-256 EIVATARNFEED
+256 NIVATARHFEED

-305 FTLKPVKTKRK
+305 FTLKTTKTKRK
-316 VKIPEKHDAPS
+316 VKIPGKQTDPS
-327 ENPLKCAFSALVL
+327 GDPLKCAFSALVL
-340 GARDYIRKNGFKKVV
+340 GTGDYIRKNGFEKVV
-355 LGLSGGI
+355 IGLSGGI
-362 DSSLTA
+362 DSSLTT
-368 VIAAEAVG
+368 VIATEAVG
-376 SGKVVGVSMPS
+376 PSKVVGVSMPS

-401 ARNLRV
+401 AHNLGI

-419 CYEGM
+419 CYEEM
-424 FADLFSRMDADVTEE
+424 FAEFFSGMESDVTEE

-502 YNRLRGEQII
+502 YNRLRGKQII
-512 PKSVIEKP
+512 PKLVIEKP
-520 PSAELRPDQK
+520 PSAELRPNQK

-549 EDGLGVED
+549 EDGLGVDD

>member
-1 MISRSADNSLS
+1 
-12 RPENC
+12 
-17 RFLEISRGCEYNFQM
+17 M
-32 KKLRAGL
+32 KQLRTGL
-39 SQINPSVGDI
+39 SQLNPRVGDI
-49 TGNTKKITKA
+49 TGNTKKIIEA
-59 IEAARGLD
+59 IEAARNLD

-81 PPEDLLLKTEFIDDN
+81 PPEDLLLKIEFINDN
-96 IRALDEIKKHCPD
+96 IRALDEIKKHCRD

-135 IIDVYHKLRLP
+135 VIDVYHKLRLP

-166 SMGKMTF
+166 TMGKMTF

-207 YYMGKPLAR
+207 YYMGKPVAR

-228 TIIAYCNV
+228 TIIAYCNM

-256 EIVATARNFEED
+256 EIIATARNFAED
-268 LLVCDVNTE
+268 LLICDVNTE

-299 ENQLET
+299 ENQLER
-305 FTLKPVKTKRK
+305 FTLKPAKAKRK
-316 VKIPEKHDAPS
+316 VKMPETGAPRP
-327 ENPLKCAFSALVL
+327 EDPLRCAFSALVL
-340 GARDYIRKNGFKKVV
+340 GTGDYIRKNGFKKIV

-368 VIAAEAVG
+368 AVAAEAVG
-376 SGKVVGVSMPS
+376 PKKVIGVSMPS
-387 MYSSKGSVTDAKKL
+387 MYSSEGSITDAQKL
-401 ARNLRV
+401 ASNLGI
-407 ELLSIPIEDVFR
+407 ELLSIPIEDAFR

-424 FADLFSRMDADVTEE
+424 FVEIFSGMEDDVTEE

-502 YNRLRGEQII
+502 YNRVRGKEII

-540 LDRILKAYV
+540 LDKILKAYV
-549 EDGLGVED
+549 EDGLGVDD
-557 IVKLGEKRSVVRR
+557 IVKLGEKRSTVRTI
-570 VIRMVNT
+570 IRMVNK

>member
-1 MISRSADNSLS
+1 
-12 RPENC
+12 
-17 RFLEISRGCEYNFQM
+17 M
-32 KKLRAGL
+32 KQLRTGL
-39 SQINPSVGDI
+39 SQLNPRVGDI
-49 TGNTKKITKA
+49 TGNTKKIIEA
-59 IEAARGLD
+59 IEAARNLD

-96 IRALDEIKKHCPD
+96 IRALDEIKKHCRD

-129 VIQRGE
+129 VIQRGKV
-135 IIDVYHKLRLP
+135 IDVYHKLRLP

-166 SMGKMTF
+166 MMGKMTF

-207 YYMGKPLAR
+207 YYMGKPVAR
-216 ERMLATRAVDYN
+216 GRMLATRAVDYN
-228 TIIAYCNV
+228 TIIAYCNM

-256 EIVATARNFEED
+256 EIIATARNFAED

-277 RVYKSRLNTPT
+277 KVYKSRLNTPT

-305 FTLKPVKTKRK
+305 FTLKPPKAKRK
-316 VKIPEKHDAPS
+316 VKMPETDATRP
-327 ENPLKCAFSALVL
+327 EDPLKCAFSALVL
-340 GARDYIRKNGFKKVV
+340 GTGDYIRKNGFKKVV
-355 LGLSGGI
+355 IGLSGGI

-368 VIAAEAVG
+368 AVAAEAVG
-376 SGKVVGVSMPS
+376 PKKVVGVSMPS
-387 MYSSKGSVTDAKKL
+387 MYSSEGSVTDAQKL
-401 ARNLRV
+401 ARNLGT

-424 FADLFSRMDADVTEE
+424 FAEIFSGMDADVTEE

-502 YNRLRGEQII
+502 YNRVRGKEII

-540 LDRILKAYV
+540 LDKILKAYV
-549 EDGLGVED
+549 EDGLGVDD
-557 IVKLGEKRSVVRR
+557 IVKLGEKRSTVRTI
-570 VIRMVNT
+570 IRMVNK